1 MNQQQI
7 ERSLQPSEARALA
20 LARKAGGVNRFEANL
35 SDGHCSLGQR
45 ISKLRSL
52 GFQIVK
58 QRETWTDTHG
68 EKHSGVV
75 RYFCLGWAEP
85 TTQAAA

>member
-35 SDGHCSLGQR
+35 
-45 ISKLRSL
+45 
-52 GFQIVK
+52 
-58 QRETWTDTHG
+58 TD
-68 EKHSGVV
+68 
-75 RYFCLGWAEP
+75 
-85 TTQAAA
+85 